1 MYCACSTTTDP
12 CISNVWC
19 YPEFKWHLC
28 NQLEVVDLIRMCL
41 LTSGGPGV
49 IDGSG
54 VSHGGSHGGGDMPH
68 HPCPNTAGA
77 FWRINA
83 AAGG

>member
-1 MYCACSTTTDP
+1 
-12 CISNVWC
+12 
-19 YPEFKWHLC
+19 
-28 NQLEVVDLIRMCL
+28 MCL

-54 VSHGGSHGGGDMPH
+54 VSHGRSHGGGDMPH

>member
-1 MYCACSTTTDP
+1 M
-12 CISNVWC
+12 
-19 YPEFKWHLC
+19 
-28 NQLEVVDLIRMCL
+28 VDLIRMCL

-54 VSHGGSHGGGDMPH
+54 VSHGRSHGGGDMPH

>member
-1 MYCACSTTTDP
+1 MHAAQPQTHAFKMYGVIQSSNG
-12 CISNVWC
+12 ISVTSW
-19 YPEFKWHLC
+19 KWW
-28 NQLEVVDLIRMCL
+28 IRMCL

-54 VSHGGSHGGGDMPH
+54 VSHGRSHGGGDMPH